1 MIRELSH
8 IFITINRCGR
18 FYGYDYKTINWNNDE
33 YALGAFAWYAPGQNQ
48 LFAYHSYLPE
58 FNNKVFFAGEHISP
72 YHAWMQGALQT
83 GMVAANNIAYM
94 LKTKR

>member
-1 MIRELSH
+1 MV
-8 IFITINRCGR
+8 
-18 FYGYDYKTINWNNDE
+18 DYKTINWNNDE